1 MSYTL
6 NLHCGCV
13 VYVSVHPET
22 QIPQTRTVQTRGSN
36 CGSKRHAVGSR
47 LYLWELLPDRR
58 HAPAVAWM
66 PTEHARST
74 A

>member
-13 VYVSVHPET
+13 VYVSVDPAT
-22 QIPQTRTVQTRGSN
+22 QVPQTRTIQMRGSH
-36 CGSKRHAVGSR
+36 CTIKRHAVGAR

-58 HAPAVAWM
+58 HAL
-66 PTEHARST
+66 
-74 A
+74 